1 MLEHTFIHIP
11 GISPQREVALWK
23 SGLLS
28 HEAVL
33 SAEAL
38 PFGTTLSETVRTW
51 SQQSHDAWTTR
62 NTRFF
67 WEHLPSAESWR
78 LFGSL
83 HENVAY
89 LDIETTGLGSNA
101 EVTTVCVFNGKQAKA
116 YINGE
121 NLHEFARDIEA
132 FDLLVTFNGKTFD
145 LPVLRNFF
153 GIPLDHAHIDLRYP
167 LKQLGYKGG
176 LKSIERQLGVQR
188 GDALE
193 EVDGYTA
200 VLLWQKYKRT
210 QDPKILD
217 TLLAYNMADVL
228 NLETLMIEVWN
239 RKVQTL
245 PISAP
250 FPAPADFPNPYI
262 ADAKVLRKLRY
273 WR

>member
-11 GISPQREVALWK
+11 GISPQREYTLWK

-33 SAEAL
+33 GASDL
-38 PFGTTLSETVRTW
+38 PFGPSLSSTVRDW
-51 SQQSHDAWTTR
+51 SQQSHDAWTAH

-78 LFGSL
+78 LFGAL

-89 LDIETTGLGSNA
+89 LDIETTGLGPRC
-101 EVTTVCVFNGKQAKA
+101 EVTTVCVFNGKEAKA

-121 NLHEFARDIEA
+121 NLHEFARDIEQ

-145 LPVLRNFF
+145 LPILRTFF
-153 GIPLDHAHIDLRYP
+153 GIPLNHAHIDLRYP

-176 LKSIERQLGVQR
+176 LKSIERQLGVNR
-188 GDALE
+188 GEELE
-193 EVDGYTA
+193 DVDGYTA

-210 QDPKILD
+210 QDRKILE

-228 NLETLMIEVWN
+228 NLEVLMIEVWN

-245 PISAP
+245 PIGAA
-250 FPAPADFPNPYI
+250 FPEPDAFPNPFM
-262 ADAKVLRKLRY
+262 ADTKVLRKLRY